1 MSNRGFTNVFCWI
14 GHASY
19 NIILIFSQMLWCT
32 VMHGLKSIAIKWVQ
46 CAKSVMTANSSPSE
60 GVTCYFYHCSKCI
73 IQGSMNCSTPVR
85 KRNIIIKKPIY
96 RRKFKDLIVQSSLC
110 VYDWCAHMFY
120 IHHSFE
126 ALRLKLGQKL
136 NNWHVLWKKGWIVK
150 SRSQGHM
157 ELTTHWVAAKSTRD
171 NETAKALCCCF
182 QSKL

>member
-1 MSNRGFTNVFCWI
+1 MSWTCPC
-14 GHASY
+14 SPQY
-19 NIILIFSQMLWCT
+19 LIMHCQTWVTPGMSAAVKMRTLWNKC
-32 VMHGLKSIAIKWVQ
+32 KYSKFI
-46 CAKSVMTANSSPSE
+46 PSKA
-60 GVTCYFYHCSKCI
+60 VSCYFYHCSKCI